1 MMIWSAAAR
10 EGRSEQLL
18 PDVHTF
24 IEARLEHFNGSKID
38 ARTFI
43 SNSNK
48 IKMLLPRNSKRMKKS
63 AQKSTQ
69 NPYPARTCAHIR
81 GLKTEVN

>member
-1 MMIWSAAAR
+1 MIWSAAAR

-24 IEARLEHFNGSKID
+24 IEARLEHFNDSKID

-48 IKMLLPRNSKRMKKS
+48 IKMFLSRNSKRMKKMR
-63 AQKSTQ
+63 KHKKVHKTRTQ
-69 NPYPARTCAHIR
+69 HVPAHTYG
-81 GLKTEVN
+81 GLKRK